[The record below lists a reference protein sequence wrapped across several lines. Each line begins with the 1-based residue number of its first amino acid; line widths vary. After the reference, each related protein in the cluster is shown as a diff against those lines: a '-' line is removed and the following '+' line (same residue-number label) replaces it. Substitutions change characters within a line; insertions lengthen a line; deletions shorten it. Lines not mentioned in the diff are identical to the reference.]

1 MRSVNRAA
9 CAAVALAFAGCGTWS
24 NEDIAFV
31 EALPTAQALRL
42 ALPAPAAQPLC
53 AGLGESQVWLGARST
68 GDGLNAGVDA
78 MIALVDTVKSVPPTD
93 RREDERVWG
102 PFDDAR
108 HPGKE
113 IRVTMARLRDAAG
126 VPTYAYAFEARPR
139 GGVFQAVLDG
149 AFTGASARAG
159 KGTFTLRFPVLRAL
173 AMNDSPTDPVSDVAV
188 TYDRTGDPR
197 TVTLGLEQDGFGVTA
212 FDYAYAGYA
221 AGQGSFSFAL
231 TDAQA
236 RKLLIDAEFTATGA
250 GHARVAVV
258 GANGGRLAYDQC
270 WDEASCITFVRDPF
284 GISGLC
290 QGASCPTGA
299 CPPP

>member
-1 MRSVNRAA
+1 MRSVTRAA
-9 CAAVALAFAGCGTWS
+9 CAAAALALAACGTWS

-42 ALPAPAAQPLC
+42 ALPARSAQPLC
-53 AGLGESQVWLGARST
+53 AGLGESQVWLGAKRT
-68 GDGLNAGVDA
+68 GDGLNAGVEA
-78 MIALVDTVKSVPPTD
+78 MIALVDAVKSFPPTE

-102 PFDDAR
+102 PFDDGK
-108 HPGKE
+108 HPGRE
-113 IRVTMARLRDAAG
+113 IRVTMSRHGSGAVAS
-126 VPTYAYAFEARPR
+126 YAYAFEARPK
-139 GGVFQAVLDG
+139 GGAFQTVIDG
-149 AFTGASARAG
+149 SFTGASARSGSGSFA
-159 KGTFTLRFPVLRAL
+159 LRFPVLRAL
-173 AMNDSPTDPVSDVAV
+173 GMNDAPTDPTGDVKV
-188 TYDRTGDPR
+188 VYDRTGDPR
-197 TVTLGLEQDGFGVTA
+197 TIVLELSQDGFGVTA
-212 FDYAYAGYA
+212 FDYGYAAYA
-221 AGQGSFSFAL
+221 AGQGRFSFAL

-236 RKLLIDAEFTATGA
+236 RTLLIDADFTPSGS
-250 GHARVAVV
+250 GHARVTVV